1 MLGEKH
7 FEEKAGGIVLN
18 DKGRKQFVAQM
29 LEKLNA
35 TLMYKPWGE
44 KYLTGDLS
52 GWNCIS
58 LRNILWRAGI

>member
-1 MLGEKH
+1 
-7 FEEKAGGIVLN
+7 
-18 DKGRKQFVAQM
+18 M

-58 LRNILWRAGI
+58 LRNILWESRNINHTLLHGKEDV